1 VNASADE
8 AFQIVNT
15 MALRHPPS
23 VQHLA
28 AHARWAAPLLVIIL
42 ASSFGHHFGLG
53 VGLLTVAGGVLCG
66 SIWLIWSSLQGLSS
80 EAPLTLDEALS
91 LGAPS
96 AEEEQKRAVLRAL
109 KDLEY
114 ERAVG
119 KINEAD
125 YANLAEHYRNEAK
138 RLLRAVDADLGPER
152 ERAEQIL
159 AERLAT
165 LEAGGGEEHEAASS
179 SREGSSQAGGS
190 EDDTEAG
197 SEPAVAKSPSS
208 GAAP

>member
-1 VNASADE
+1 
-8 AFQIVNT
+8 
-15 MALRHPPS
+15 MALRLSPS
-23 VQHLA
+23 VQNLLPHL
-28 AHARWAAPLLVIIL
+28 RWAAPLGVVVL
-42 ASSFGHHFGLG
+42 AWALGHHFGLG
-53 VGLLTVAGGVLCG
+53 VGLLTVAGGVLSG

-119 KINEAD
+119 KINDAD
-125 YANLAEHYRNEAK
+125 YAILAEHYRNEAK
-138 RLLRAVDADLGPER
+138 RLLRAVDQDLGPER
-152 ERAEQIL
+152 DRAEQIL
-159 AERLAT
+159 AERLAAR
-165 LEAGGGEEHEAASS
+165 EASEPPAGVPAEADADVDPSAPQTS
-179 SREGSSQAGGS
+179 NGADP
-190 EDDTEAG
+190 DD
-197 SEPAVAKSPSS
+197 SEPAPAKSPSS

>member
-1 VNASADE
+1 
-8 AFQIVNT
+8 
-15 MALRHPPS
+15 MALRLSPS
-23 VQHLA
+23 VQNLLPHL
-28 AHARWAAPLLVIIL
+28 RWAAPLGVVAL
-42 ASSFGHHFGLG
+42 AWALGHHFGLG
-53 VGLLTVAGGVLCG
+53 VGLLTLSGGVLCG
-66 SIWLIWSSLQGLSS
+66 SIWLIWSSLQGLSG

-119 KINEAD
+119 KINDAD
-125 YANLAEHYRNEAK
+125 YAILAEHYRNEAK
-138 RLLRAVDADLGPER
+138 RLLRAVDQDLGPER

-159 AERLAT
+159 AERLAAR
-165 LEAGGGEEHEAASS
+165 EASEPPAGAAVDPDVDPEAS
-179 SREGSSQAGGS
+179 GPHAGNGADPD
-190 EDDTEAG
+190 E
-197 SEPAVAKSPSS
+197 SEPAAVKSPSS

>member
-1 VNASADE
+1 
-8 AFQIVNT
+8 
-15 MALRHPPS
+15 MALPLPPS
-23 VQHLA
+23 VQSYA
-28 AHARWAAPLLVIIL
+28 THARWAAPLLVIIL
-42 ASSFGHHFGLG
+42 ASLLGNHFGLG

-66 SIWLIWSSLQGLSS
+66 SIWLIWSSLQGLSGD
-80 EAPLTLDEALS
+80 APLTLDEALS

-119 KINEAD
+119 KINDAD

-165 LEAGGGEEHEAASS
+165 LEAEGGEDDAAPL
-179 SREGSSQAGGS
+179 SQRDAPKKASG
-190 EDDTEAG
+190 DDSQRAADAEPG

>member
-1 VNASADE
+1 
-8 AFQIVNT
+8 
-15 MALRHPPS
+15 MAQPLPPS
-23 VQHLA
+23 VQQYA

-42 ASSFGHHFGLG
+42 ASLFGHHFGLG
-53 VGLLTVAGGVLCG
+53 IGLLIVAGGVLSG
-66 SIWLIWSSLQGLSS
+66 SIWLIWSSLQGLSG

-125 YANLAEHYRNEAK
+125 YTSLAEHYRNEAK

-159 AERLAT
+159 TERLAA
-165 LEAGGGEEHEAASS
+165 LEAEDIDDEAASAK
-179 SREGSSQAGGS
+179 RAGSKKAAVNA
-190 EDDTEAG
+190 DDAEEG

>member
-1 VNASADE
+1 
-8 AFQIVNT
+8 
-15 MALRHPPS
+15 MALPLPPS
-23 VQHLA
+23 IQPYA

-42 ASSFGHHFGLG
+42 ASLLGHHFGLG
-53 VGLLTVAGGVLCG
+53 MGLLTVAGGVLCG

-80 EAPLTLDEALS
+80 DAPLTLDEALS

-119 KINEAD
+119 KINDAD
-125 YANLAEHYRNEAK
+125 YTNLAEHYRNEAK
-138 RLLRAVDADLGPER
+138 RLLRAVDADLAPER

-159 AERLAT
+159 AERLAE
-165 LEAGGGEEHEAASS
+165 LEAEGGDEDATASS
-179 SREGSSQAGGS
+179 ERAAAKKASLEDSQPGSD
-190 EDDTEAG
+190 EEAG
-197 SEPAVAKSPSS
+197 SEPVAVKSPSS

>member
-1 VNASADE
+1 MRLE
-8 AFQIVNT
+8 LVNT
-15 MALRHPPS
+15 MALPLSPS
-23 VQHLA
+23 VQNFLPHL
-28 AHARWAAPLLVIIL
+28 RWAAPLGVVVL
-42 ASSFGHHFGLG
+42 AWALGHHFGLG

-66 SIWLIWSSLQGLSS
+66 SIWLIWSSLQGLSG

-119 KINEAD
+119 KINDTD
-125 YANLAEHYRNEAK
+125 YASLAERYRNEAK
-138 RLLRAVDADLGPER
+138 RLLRAVDQDLGPER

-159 AERLAT
+159 AERLAAREVS
-165 LEAGGGEEHEAASS
+165 EAPAGTGAAADRDPDPDASP
-179 SREGSSQAGGS
+179 RHAGNGA
-190 EDDTEAG
+190 DPDGG

>member
-1 VNASADE
+1 
-8 AFQIVNT
+8 
-15 MALRHPPS
+15 MALPLPPS
-23 VQHLA
+23 LQSYA
-28 AHARWAAPLLVIIL
+28 AHARWAAPLLVIVL
-42 ASSFGHHFGLG
+42 ASLFGHHFGLG
-53 VGLLTVAGGVLCG
+53 VGLLIVAGGVMCG
-66 SIWLIWSSLQGLSS
+66 SIWLIWSSLQGLSA

-165 LEAGGGEEHEAASS
+165 LEAEGGEDDEAASS
-179 SREGSSQAGGS
+179 KREGSKQASANGAD
-190 EDDTEAG
+190 EEEG

>member
-1 VNASADE
+1 
-8 AFQIVNT
+8 
-15 MALRHPPS
+15 MALRVTPS
-23 VQHLA
+23 LENLIPHV
-28 AHARWAAPLLVIIL
+28 RWAVPLGVIVL
-42 ASSFGHHFGLG
+42 ASVLGHYFGLG
-53 VGLLTVAGGVLCG
+53 LGLLTISGGVLCG
-66 SIWLIWSSLQGLSS
+66 SIWLIWSSLQGLAGD
-80 EAPLTLDEALS
+80 APLTLDEAIS

-119 KINEAD
+119 KINDAD
-125 YANLAEHYRNEAK
+125 YATLAEHYRGEAK
-138 RLLRAVDADLGPER
+138 RLLRAVDENLGPER

-159 AERLAT
+159 AERLAAG
-165 LEAGGGEEHEAASS
+165 EASDGPNGTDGETAVASD
-179 SREGSSQAGGS
+179 RAGSSPAS
-190 EDDTEAG
+190 DTNGADPDES

>member
-1 VNASADE
+1 
-8 AFQIVNT
+8 
-15 MALRHPPS
+15 MALPLPPS
-23 VQHLA
+23 LQRYA
-28 AHARWAAPLLVIIL
+28 THARWAAPLLVIIL

-53 VGLLTVAGGVLCG
+53 VGLLIVAGGVLCG

-80 EAPLTLDEALS
+80 DAPLTLDEALS

-152 ERAEQIL
+152 ARAEQIL

-165 LEAGGGEEHEAASS
+165 LEAERGEEDEAASS
-179 SREGSSQAGGS
+179 KREGSKKASANGADA
-190 EDDTEAG
+190 EEG
-197 SEPAVAKSPSS
+197 SEPVVAKSPSS